1 VSVRVITHIQT
12 RPGAAEDFKVLWDR
26 KRYDDVIGLPG
37 CDQYELFQSALEPE
51 RLVVLENWQSR
62 SAYLSAWKI
71 VRVQVMVGEDLLAA
85 PTDQPHSGHR
95 TEIYW
100 NIEDVEPGT
109 IPAQAGRLVVNQ
121 NIDPANRDA
130 LLEAWK
136 AASASASAGAVEH
149 DLLLATRNLDN
160 IAELGTWTNGAA
172 LAEYARGRFSG
183 ESFVG
188 KLIASPGERMSGEAG
203 VELYAAPSFSR
214 WNGTEWAEAAGV
226 AG

>member
-1 VSVRVITHIQT
+1 VITHIQT
-12 RPGAAEDFKVLWDR
+12 RPGAAEDFKLLWDR

-37 CDQYELFQSALEPE
+37 CDQYELFQNALEPE

-71 VRVQVMVGEDLLAA
+71 VRVQEMVGEDLLAA

-100 NIEDVEPGT
+100 NIEDVEPGA
-109 IPAQAGRLVVNQ
+109 IPAQAGRLLANQ

-130 LLEAWK
+130 LVEAWK
-136 AASASASAGAVEH
+136 AVSANAGAVEH

-160 IAELGTWTNGAA
+160 IAELGTWTDGAA
-172 LAEYARGRFSG
+172 LAAYAGARFS
-183 ESFVG
+183 SDSRVG
-188 KLIASPGERMSGEAG
+188 KLIASPEERMSGEAG
-203 VELYAAPSFSR
+203 IELYAAPSFSR